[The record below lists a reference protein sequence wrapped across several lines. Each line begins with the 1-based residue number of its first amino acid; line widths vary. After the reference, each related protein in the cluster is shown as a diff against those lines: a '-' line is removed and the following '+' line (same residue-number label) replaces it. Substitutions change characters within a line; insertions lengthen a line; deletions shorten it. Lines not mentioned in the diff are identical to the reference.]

1 MVTTHGNR
9 PDDPLVQAVR
19 QLAEDSRE
27 LVEDVRRLRRRNRW
41 VFGVLVL
48 VVGGGG
54 FLMVDARHAI
64 DQNNQRLCPVIVP
77 FTAAQNPQIR
87 ATMVQLARDYGC
99 LR

>member
-27 LVEDVRRLRRRNRW
+27 LVTDVRRLRRRNRW

-54 FLMVDARHAI
+54 FLMVDTRHAI
-64 DQNNQRLCPVIVP
+64 HENNQRLCPVIVP
-77 FTAAQNPQIR
+77 FMGAQNPEIR
-87 ATMVQLARDYGC
+87 VTMTRLAGDYGC